1 MSKTCAL
8 KFEDKLITITGKTR
22 NGTELNKILIFAT
35 DSEFFLSLSQ
45 LILVTLSKFNLG
57 ELYSD
62 DDWLLALFEVWYC
75 WRHF

>member
-1 MSKTCAL
+1 MQYSAL
-8 KFEDKLITITGKTR
+8 RFEDKLITTARKTR
-22 NGTELNKILIFAT
+22 NETELNKILIFAL

-45 LILVTLSKFNLG
+45 LILDTLSKFNLG

-62 DDWLLALFEVWYC
+62 HDWLLALFEVWYC